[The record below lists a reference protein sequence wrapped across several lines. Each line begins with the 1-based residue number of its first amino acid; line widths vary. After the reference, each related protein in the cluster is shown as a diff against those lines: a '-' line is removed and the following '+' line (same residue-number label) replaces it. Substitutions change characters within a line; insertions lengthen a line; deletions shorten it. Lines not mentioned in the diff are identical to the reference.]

1 MRSSLHITAAYREG
15 SLVLVRGL
23 ASLPPRLLLPLQRPE
38 VVGLAAPLCLTLTL
52 TLILTLNLPLALTPT
67 LTLSLIL
74 KMGDSTLHSVS
85 VVAVVSVRVS
95 RMRTFSGST
104 KNR

>member
-23 ASLPPRLLLPLQRPE
+23 ASLPRLLLPLQRPE

-95 RMRTFSGST
+95 GMRTISGST